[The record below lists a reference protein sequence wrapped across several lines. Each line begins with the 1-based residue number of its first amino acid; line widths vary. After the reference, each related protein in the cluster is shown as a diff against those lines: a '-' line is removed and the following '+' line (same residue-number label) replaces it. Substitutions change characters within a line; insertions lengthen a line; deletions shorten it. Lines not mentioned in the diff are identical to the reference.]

1 MDINT
6 EIEIQDLK
14 YRIEELEVEI
24 EILKEEIKNERKR
37 IWNELCKGR
46 SDGAFAS
53 TLELEEDNVYD
64 IIFNDKKYKF

>member
-1 MDINT
+1 VKKLTKPN
-6 EIEIQDLK
+6 
-14 YRIEELEVEI
+14 
-24 EILKEEIKNERKR
+24 KEEIKNERKR

-46 SDGAFAS
+46 ADGAFTS